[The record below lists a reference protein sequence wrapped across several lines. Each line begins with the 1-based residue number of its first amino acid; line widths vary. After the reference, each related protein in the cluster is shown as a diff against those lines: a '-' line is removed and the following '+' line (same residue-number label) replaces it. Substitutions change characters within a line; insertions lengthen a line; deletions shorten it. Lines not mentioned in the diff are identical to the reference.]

1 MFTTPYKTLIYWR
14 LRELMARHK
23 MTNRK
28 MAQLTGMHENS
39 ISHLKKQDT
48 LPEIGGETLEKL
60 CHALNCT
67 PGDLIEYLP
76 EVSDRNEP
84 S

>member
-1 MFTTPYKTLIYWR
+1 MFLTPYKTLIYWR
-14 LRELMARHK
+14 LREIMARRK

-60 CHALNCT
+60 CRALNCT
-67 PGDLIEYLP
+67 PSDLIEYIP
-76 EVSDRNEP
+76 EESDRNAQ
-84 S
+84 

>member
-1 MFTTPYKTLIYWR
+1 MFVIPDKTLIYWR
-14 LRELMARHK
+14 LRELMARQK

-28 MAQLTGMHENS
+28 LAQLTGMHENS

-60 CHALNCT
+60 CRALMCT
-67 PGDLIEYLP
+67 PSDLIEYIP
-76 EVSDRNEP
+76 EESDRRSNN
-84 S
+84 